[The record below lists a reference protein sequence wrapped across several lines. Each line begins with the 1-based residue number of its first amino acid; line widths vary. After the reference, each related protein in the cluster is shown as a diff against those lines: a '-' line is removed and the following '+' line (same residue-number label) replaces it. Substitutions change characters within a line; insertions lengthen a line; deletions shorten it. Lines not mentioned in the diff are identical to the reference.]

1 MSQEN
6 VEIAREVFHRAFVR
20 WDLDGA
26 LQLIDAEGVMDWSAS
41 LAPYRG
47 IYQWHAEIRGTW
59 QQWKDAWDEW
69 TPEVIEAIEIDA
81 ETVIL
86 VTLIHARGKGSG
98 VPVRAGGASIWI
110 VRHGKVTRVKLFQSK
125 ADALD
130 AVGLPE

>member
-1 MSQEN
+1 MNQPLSGL
-6 VEIAREVFHRAFVR
+6 RRR
-20 WDLDGA
+20 L
-26 LQLIDAEGVMDWSAS
+26 
-41 LAPYRG
+41 RG
-47 IYQWHAEIRGTW
+47 INVPPIRPRA
-59 QQWKDAWDEW
+59 AWNGGRSAAW
-69 TPEVIEAIEIDA
+69 RAAAAVDA

-130 AVGLPE
+130 AVGLSE

>member
-6 VEIAREVFHRAFVR
+6 LEIAREVFDRAFVR

-26 LQLIDAEGVMDWSAS
+26 LQLIDSQAVMDWSVS

-47 IYQWHAEIRGTW
+47 IYHGHAEIRDTW

-69 TPEVIEAIEIDA
+69 TPEVTEAIEIDS

-98 VPVRAGGASIWI
+98 VPVQAGGASIWT
-110 VRHGKVTRVKLFQSK
+110 VRDGKVSLVKLFQSK
-125 ADALD
+125 AEALE
-130 AVGLPE
+130 AAGLSE

>member
-6 VEIAREVFHRAFVR
+6 LEIATEAFERAFVH

-41 LAPYRG
+41 LAPYGG
-47 IYQWHAEIRGTW
+47 IYEGHSEMRGAW

-69 TPEVIEAIEIDA
+69 TPEVTEAIRIDT
-81 ETVIL
+81 ETVLL

-98 VPVRAGGASIWI
+98 VPVRAGGASIWT
-110 VRHGKVTRVKLFQSK
+110 VRDGKVTRVKIFQSK
-125 ADALD
+125 AEALE
-130 AVGLPE
+130 AAGRSA

>member
-6 VEIAREVFHRAFVR
+6 VEIAREVFDRAFVR

-41 LAPYRG
+41 VAPYSG
-47 IYQWHAEIRGTW
+47 ICKGHAEIRGTW

-69 TPEVIEAIEIDA
+69 TPEVIEAIGIDA
-81 ETVIL
+81 ETVVL

-98 VPVRAGGASIWI
+98 VGPLA
-110 VRHGKVTRVKLFQSK
+110 
-125 ADALD
+125 
-130 AVGLPE
+130 P